1 MTLKK
6 RSQKASPPDAQKRD
20 RSAVTK
26 SELEAFTTH
35 ARWLIDY
42 HDKRGDSLTTRATA
56 LLGFTGVILVLLL
69 RGPIPKGIDVSLWIT
84 IAAISTI
91 VCLLACALCCLLTI
105 LPGPSTAPGVDEVRT
120 KWIEWLGGDGRGKIL
135 GYVTDSYLMA
145 HDTVSKDFPVGA
157 AYARADKRA
166 NRFVAAAAAML
177 AALVCLSALLC
188 LMYQQ
193 LAHQ

>member
-1 MTLKK
+1 MTLTK
-6 RSQKASPPDAQKRD
+6 RSRKAPAPDAPKRD

-42 HDKRGDSLTTRATA
+42 HDKRGDTLTTRATA

-69 RGPIPKGIDVSLWIT
+69 RGPIPKGIDVTTWVT
-84 IAAISTI
+84 VAAISTI

-105 LPGPSTAPGVDEVRT
+105 LPGPSTAPGADEVRA
-120 KWIEWLGGDGRGKIL
+120 KWIDWLGGDGRGKVL
-135 GYVTDSYLMA
+135 GYVADSYLMA
-145 HDTVSKDFPVGA
+145 HDPTSPDFPIGA

-166 NRFVAAAAAML
+166 NRFVAAAASML
-177 AALVCLSALLC
+177 AALVCLSVLLF

-193 LAHQ
+193 TAH